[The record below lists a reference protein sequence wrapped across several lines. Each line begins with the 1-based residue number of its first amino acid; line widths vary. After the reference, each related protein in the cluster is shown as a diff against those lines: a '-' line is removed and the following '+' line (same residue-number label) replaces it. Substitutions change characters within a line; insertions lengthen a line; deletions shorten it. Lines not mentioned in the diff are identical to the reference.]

1 MNGEQFAG
9 VIIMALC
16 AFGCAAIF
24 LGISLRA
31 LRSEKP
37 VSFWSGKN
45 VDARDVKD
53 IPGYNQACASMWKVY
68 SVPYWAAGVLGCL
81 GFLGEGYLIG
91 SACVLALA
99 CFPGLI
105 LLIFRYRQIEKE
117 YISR

>member
-24 LGISLRA
+24 LGISLSA

-45 VDARDVKD
+45 VDPMDVKD

-81 GFLGEGYLIG
+81 GFLGEGFLIAA
-91 SACVLALA
+91 ACGLALA